1 MQTAQDNCD
10 GMLANYLLDIAIL
23 LTAAVV
29 AVPLL
34 RTAGLGVDSGYS
46 LQEFLWHRP
55 VWR

>member
-46 LQEFLWHRP
+46 LQVYLWHRP